1 MAIARQI
8 TIALENKE
16 LFESLRRSRDELEKA
31 NKVKGEFLSI
41 VSHELRTPLNII
53 MGYAGVMK
61 DGMVGEINKEQEE
74 TLRKVL
80 GSAGDLFN
88 TINNIMHAT
97 RIEARVVALECHPLD
112 LGEFIDRLR
121 SDYATRGEKKDV
133 GLIWDYS
140 AGSTQIVTDGDKLK
154 QILRNLVDNALK
166 FTDQGTVTVSVRGL
180 SGAPERPGSDLAD
193 AAGRHQKI
201 PVRIVEVLSIE
212 DAKIK

>member
-88 TINNIMHAT
+88 MINNIMHAT

-112 LGEFIDRLR
+112 LGEIIDRLR
-121 SDYATRGEKKDV
+121 SD
-133 GLIWDYS
+133 
-140 AGSTQIVTDGDKLK
+140 
-154 QILRNLVDNALK
+154 
-166 FTDQGTVTVSVRGL
+166 
-180 SGAPERPGSDLAD
+180 
-193 AAGRHQKI
+193 
-201 PVRIVEVLSIE
+201 
-212 DAKIK
+212 